1 MHRVSQLLSR
11 QGCSDQVLACEVPE
25 LLMHLR
31 VVLEIVPQSAVAAV
45 EERNCKLK
53 GVLEEHDVFNLG
65 VLEDKD

>member
-1 MHRVSQLLSR
+1 M
-11 QGCSDQVLACEVPE
+11 ACEVPE